1 MARTGVV
8 LSASGPMCDVWFD
21 DGIARRVRADRVSP
35 VGGAIPDEIVR
46 VAAEV
51 NIFVALVEGQRVFW
65 ERSSGIA
72 EAAIVEKCRY
82 GAIVVTHAGKLVAVG
97 FRKLWPAVAHGVA

>member
-65 ERSSGIA
+65 ERYSGIA
-72 EAAIVEKCRY
+72 EAAIV
-82 GAIVVTHAGKLVAVG
+82 
-97 FRKLWPAVAHGVA
+97 